1 MPGYAKNAGGSSKS
15 LVFSNGTQ
23 AYSEKFYGIYL
34 NLQGGELL
42 INEVDNKSEIIT
54 IPDTEEDYDA
64 EYLYWIWSGTKLKF
78 DWDDA
83 PNQDRL
89 IMEVT

>member
-1 MPGYAKNAGGSSKS
+1 MPGYARQTGGSSKS

-23 AYSEKFYGIYL
+23 AYSEKFYGLIFNRFTG
-34 NLQGGELL
+34 NL
-42 INEVDNKSEIIT
+42 SIIT
-54 IPDTEEDYDA
+54 IPEEEGSYNDQYI
-64 EYLYWIWSGTKLKF
+64 YWIWSGTKLKF

-83 PNQDRL
+83 PNQSRL